1 MLIRVNSWL
10 ESSANGDH
18 LPVGLIIVPEIV
30 LLGFAIDHVDEE
42 LAQLLV
48 ARASAEWFHDI
59 ELEITAETGT
69 QFSVARQPQLIAALA
84 EMQIR
89 HRADESDPL
98 IATGDLVVS
107 GRAVCSKCCFGNQV
121 AEMSFNRALRFG
133 DGQKILIA
141 QDFSRA
147 DRHHLDKTQD

>member
-1 MLIRVNSWL
+1 
-10 ESSANGDH
+10 
-18 LPVGLIIVPEIV
+18 
-30 LLGFAIDHVDEE
+30 
-42 LAQLLV
+42 
-48 ARASAEWFHDI
+48 
-59 ELEITAETGT
+59 
-69 QFSVARQPQLIAALA
+69 
-84 EMQIR
+84 MQIR

-107 GRAVCSKCCFGNQV
+107 GRAVCAKCCFGNQV

-147 DRHHLDKTQD
+147 DRHHLDKTQDQIARSREFNQWNELVFISSTHQDGIQFDLIESRSDRGVDSLQNLRLQVAASDLRVKMSI